1 MCRLKKKQPIL
12 VKKLRGSMHVLT
24 QYMTYHPEYSY
35 KLVGKYNDSDEYI
48 LEIYRR

>member
-24 QYMTYHPEYSY
+24 QYTSYHPEYSY
-35 KLVGKYNDSDEYI
+35 KLIEQGNDEYI